1 MVALWLLMNC
11 RLTWALQNEG
21 VPSSPGG
28 LSHNGTSIRTFL
40 IWRMICWTGG
50 GAGSGASESDRRT
63 SAAAAGDCA
72 SASGSGNVSSTTG
85 GGPARGHR
93 FLTARISWN
102 TGG

>member
-1 MVALWLLMNC
+1 MGLRLLMSC

-28 LSHNGTSIRTFL
+28 LSHNGTSIRTVL

-50 GAGSGASESDRRT
+50 GAGSGASDSGRGT
-63 SAAAAGDCA
+63 WAAAAGGGA

-93 FLTARISWN
+93 FLTARINWN